1 MEMNMNT
8 SIRITITSILFL
20 ATIFS
25 TGAYAQRGEVRE
37 RGAESNRSW
46 IQETGLQPVFPK
58 GYQCPKITSA
68 FAATTDGGG
77 NRRDPAIH
85 GGKHGGVDIG
95 FDVGHPLIAVA
106 GGQVVAKGPESGDGA
121 QMEGIFLWLRHSPDD
136 TGLPFWTF
144 SKYQHLKERPALNIG
159 DRVRPGKV
167 IALGGDTGT
176 YSRKFGGSLPHLHMS
191 TFISEHEDYEVA
203 GRNSNLVRARE
214 SLHVD
219 MMILFIPGITMD
231 KARSNPQQDGIDKR
245 LTVAASTWEGRLSDP
260 AARLVWPVACK
271 TAGQ

>member
-1 MEMNMNT
+1 LNVNKFICT
-8 SIRITITSILFL
+8 TIISILFL
-20 ATIFS
+20 VTMLS
-25 TGAYAQRGEVRE
+25 VRAYAQRGEVRE
-37 RGAESNRSW
+37 RGGESNRSW
-46 IQETGLQPVFPK
+46 IQETGLQPVFPV

-77 NRRDPAIH
+77 SLRDPAIH

-95 FDVGHPLIAVA
+95 FEVGHPLIAVA

-121 QMEGIFLWLRHSPDD
+121 QMEGIFLWLRHSPED

-144 SKYQHLKERPALNIG
+144 SKYQHLKERPVLDIG
-159 DRVRPGKV
+159 DRVSPGQV
-167 IALGGDTGT
+167 VALGGDTGT

-203 GRNSNLVRARE
+203 GRNRNLVRARE

-219 MMILFIPGITMD
+219 MMILFVKGISMD
-231 KARSNPQQDGIDKR
+231 RARNNPNQDGVDKR
-245 LTVAASTWEGRLSDP
+245 LPVAASTSEGQLSDP

-271 TAGQ
+271 KSAQ